1 MSNIV
6 DKCLLSYYHFLT
18 TNSWLFMWRRL
29 LWTRLL
35 SSGYN
40 GLSPGRGLSGFWIND
55 HKTYFPKSDPVISAG
70 PGTHPVNAAFYYQP
84 YLDLGNVC
92 HPSHR
97 VDERCPL
104 RDNGKV
110 FQSPRHVQVKLWIYS
125 LSGTW
130 HCQIFLCLSIKNGY
144 KMLFYCNHN
153 LLFWSLL
160 LLNIIS
166 YSC

>member
-1 MSNIV
+1 MTI
-6 DKCLLSYYHFLT
+6 
-18 TNSWLFMWRRL
+18 RL
-29 LWTRLL
+29 
-35 SSGYN
+35 
-40 GLSPGRGLSGFWIND
+40 I
-55 HKTYFPKSDPVISAG
+55 FPKSDPVISAG

-130 HCQIFLCLSIKNGY
+130 YCQIFLCLSIKNGY

-153 LLFWSLL
+153 LLFLISVVVKYHFIFLL
-160 LLNIIS
+160 AIYILSPLK
-166 YSC
+166 

>member
-1 MSNIV
+1 MTI
-6 DKCLLSYYHFLT
+6 
-18 TNSWLFMWRRL
+18 RL
-29 LWTRLL
+29 
-35 SSGYN
+35 
-40 GLSPGRGLSGFWIND
+40 I
-55 HKTYFPKSDPVISAG
+55 FPKSDPVISAG

-130 HCQIFLCLSIKNGY
+130 YCQIFLSHSNRCSVVSHGFNLHFTIDVEH
-144 KMLFYCNHN
+144 LFYRQCSHISS
-153 LLFWSLL
+153 LVQFLFKSFANFHIGLCVSLL
-160 LLNIIS
+160 LSFESSFIPVYSLYFYPLNSIF
-166 YSC
+166 C